1 MVETQLRS
9 EGSAGTTGVQHLI
22 PSSSSVN
29 SHYNIG
35 NELSAHL
42 SNPLF
47 VSLTAAQNL
56 LKRSHRSDAGEN
68 SRNEVKAPLLL
79 KKCEVLQGKLSDETK
94 KTRREVESI
103 SRTLSVGLL
112 EHIRTSFL
120 NASED
125 NQQAGQVCS
134 IHYDKLN
141 VRSTVQ
147 EIVELQTTL
156 DATQNEDEQRAL
168 EEDITGKILW
178 FCWCGVSAE
187 VDQLLPKV
195 LIYVRTKFDSMA
207 PKPTPDYDA
216 RRGFRA
222 IAEIMQKTPRTG
234 QEDDMTHLQRIM
246 LDAGAGVSKHKLWL
260 GARAAEQARCGR
272 LLKGDPAVDNQETGL
287 STSPEAPSTS
297 IVHQELDT
305 GAKRL

>member
-9 EGSAGTTGVQHLI
+9 EGSA
-22 PSSSSVN
+22 
-29 SHYNIG
+29 G

-125 NQQAGQVCS
+125 NQSRQAGQVCS